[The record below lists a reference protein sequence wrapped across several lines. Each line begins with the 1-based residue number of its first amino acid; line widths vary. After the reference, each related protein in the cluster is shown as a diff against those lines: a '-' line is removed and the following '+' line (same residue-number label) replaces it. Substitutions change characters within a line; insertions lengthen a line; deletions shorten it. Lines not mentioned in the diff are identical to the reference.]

1 MASHVA
7 ISGTCSIMPF
17 MNVFAQHC
25 LVALAVL
32 CAPFATAQ
40 TVYKTVDESGAVSFS
55 DTPPSDNIEAE
66 TLEIKTPPPSSDSQ
80 QQANLEAMRET
91 TDRMAQDRRE
101 REKHRAEMREIQ
113 ARTNTDKADNGDTR
127 DYYDDYYPPYTGY
140 NNRRY
145 YNHRPPYRPGFK
157 PKPEHPIA
165 RPPIRPTPRDAG
177 SNNSQLMRPIVSNR
191 R

>member
-1 MASHVA
+1 M
-7 ISGTCSIMPF
+7 MPF
-17 MNVFAQHC
+17 MNVFAQRC

-55 DTPPSDNIEAE
+55 DKPPSDDVEAE
-66 TLEIKTPPPSSDSQ
+66 TLVINTPPPSSDSQ

-91 TDRMAQDRRE
+91 TDRMAEDRRE

-113 ARTNTDKADNGDTR
+113 ARTNTEAADSGKTQ
-127 DYYDDYYPPYTGY
+127 DYYDDYYPTYTGY